1 MSPPTRPAGD
11 PAVHYTA
18 ETFTP
23 AEQDILRRYVTNLRQ
38 PVFALVNLPEVVKG
52 ALFARYS
59 RTHKSLRRLLLD
71 EFVDDLDISG
81 DETIDATVGVA
92 RAEQLY
98 QRVFVEYG
106 DDSVAQ
112 LGAVH
117 LACEQASNLLTK
129 ILERGRLM
137 SYLEQSTRYLAY
149 DERVQGRYRYHR
161 PPGVMGS
168 RAGTRFVGDVDRMF
182 DAYGDMV
189 RRMTAWLTEHPD
201 AAGSTVSS
209 IAAKGSTESSVA
221 AKGGDLA
228 RRRAIRAQAF
238 DSARGLLPSASLSNV
253 GIFGSGQ
260 AYEALLLRMR
270 AHPLPEAR
278 SYADMMLT
286 ELRKVIPSFLRR
298 VDQPDRGIVWS
309 DYLEANRLAMSEFA
323 ADLFAEDEPESVPEV
338 LLTDWDR
345 SGEDKMLTAML
356 YPYTSLGEPQIAARV
371 DQMTEAERMELVER
385 YCGERTNRRHR
396 PGRAL
401 ERIDYRFDVLADY
414 GSFRDLQRHRL
425 LTIEWQPL
433 GPQHGYSVPAL
444 VDAAGGGEAY
454 DGVMELSAELYD
466 ALTEAV
472 GALEA
477 SYAVSMAY
485 RVRYSMQFN
494 AREAMHL
501 IELRSQP
508 QGHDDYRRIVTEMYR
523 QIADK
528 AGHRAV
534 AAMLTHVDLSE
545 GILGRLGAEEATAR
559 RRSAEPA

>member
-1 MSPPTRPAGD
+1 MI
-11 PAVHYTA
+11 HYNA

-23 AEQDILRRYVTNLRQ
+23 AEQDVLRRYVTNLRQ

-129 ILERGRLM
+129 VLERGRLM

-149 DERVQGRYRYHR
+149 DERSGGRYRYHR
-161 PPGVMGS
+161 PPSVMSS

-201 AAGSTVSS
+201 AAPGTSAGTSL
-209 IAAKGSTESSVA
+209 AAKGS
-221 AKGGDLA
+221 DLA

-238 DSARGLLPSASLSNV
+238 DSARGLLPAASLSNV
-253 GIFGSGQ
+253 GIFGTGQ

-270 AHPLPEAR
+270 AHPLPEVR
-278 SYADMMLT
+278 SYAQMMLT

-298 VDQPDRGIVWS
+298 VDQPDRGVVWS
-309 DYLEANRLAMSEFA
+309 DYLEANRDSMSEFA
-323 ADLFAEDEPESVPEV
+323 ADLFADDVAEPVAEV
-338 LLTDWDR
+338 VLTDWDPD
-345 SGEDKMLTAML
+345 GETKMLAAML
-356 YPYTSLGEPQIAARV
+356 YPYTSLPESQIAARV
-371 DQMTEAERMELVER
+371 ADMTEAQRMELVQR

-396 PGRAL
+396 PGRGL
-401 ERIDYRFDVLADY
+401 ERLDYRFDVLGDY

-433 GPQHGYSVPAL
+433 VPQHGYAVPAL

-454 DGVMELSAELYD
+454 DDVMELSAELYD
-466 ALTEAV
+466 TVAETV

-477 SYAVSMAY
+477 SYAVAMAY

-494 AREAMHL
+494 AREAMHM

-508 QGHDDYRRIVTEMYR
+508 QGHTDYRRIVTDMYR
-523 QIADK
+523 QISEV

-534 AAMLTHVDLSE
+534 AAMLSHVDLSE

>member
-1 MSPPTRPAGD
+1 MGHTIGAVSPPTRPAGD
-11 PAVHYTA
+11 PVVHYTA

-161 PPGVMGS
+161 PPRVMGS
-168 RAGTRFVGDVDRMF
+168 RAGTRFVGDVDSMF
-182 DAYGDMV
+182 DSYGDLV

-201 AAGSTVSS
+201 AATS
-209 IAAKGSTESSVA
+209 AAKGS
-221 AKGGDLA
+221 DLA

-238 DSARGLLPSASLSNV
+238 DAARGLLPAASLSNV

-278 SYADMMLT
+278 SYAQMMLT

-309 DYLEANRLAMSEFA
+309 DYLEANRIAMSELA
-323 ADLFAEDEPESVPEV
+323 ADLFADDEPEPVPEV
-338 LLTDWDR
+338 QLTDWDP
-345 SGEDKMLTAML
+345 SGEAKMLAAML

-371 DQMTEAERMELVER
+371 AQMTEAERMELVER

-401 ERIDYRFDVLADY
+401 ERLDYRFDVLADY

-433 GPQHGYSVPAL
+433 SPQHGYSVPAL

-454 DGVMELSAELYD
+454 DEVMEQSAELYD
-466 ALTEAV
+466 TLAETV
-472 GALEA
+472 GTLEA

-508 QGHDDYRRIVTEMYR
+508 QGHEDYRRVVTEMYR
-523 QIADK
+523 QIAET

-559 RRSAEPA
+559 RQSAEPA

>member
-1 MSPPTRPAGD
+1 
-11 PAVHYTA
+11 VIHYNA

-23 AEQDILRRYVTNLRQ
+23 AEQDVLRRYVTNLRE

-81 DETIDATVGVA
+81 DETIDATVGVT

-129 ILERGRLM
+129 VLERGRLM

-149 DERVQGRYRYHR
+149 DERVEGRYRYHR
-161 PPGVMGS
+161 PPSVMS
-168 RAGTRFVGDVDRMF
+168 SNAGTRFVGDVDRMF

-189 RRMTAWLTEHPD
+189 RRMTAWLTDHPD
-201 AAGSTVSS
+201 ATAAMSSGS
-209 IAAKGSTESSVA
+209 
-221 AKGGDLA
+221 DLA
-228 RRRAIRAQAF
+228 RRRAIRAQSF
-238 DSARGLLPSASLSNV
+238 DSARGLLPAASLSNV
-253 GIFGSGQ
+253 GIFGTGQ

-278 SYADMMLT
+278 SYAQMMLT

-298 VDQPDRGIVWS
+298 VDQPDRGVVWS
-309 DYLEANRLAMSEFA
+309 DYLEANRISMAEFA
-323 ADLFAEDEPESVPEV
+323 ADLFADDAPEPVPEV
-338 LLTDWDR
+338 LLTDWDPD
-345 SGEDKMLTAML
+345 GESKMLAAML
-356 YPYTSLGEPQIAARV
+356 YPYTSLGESQIAAKV
-371 DQMTEAERMELVER
+371 AEMTEAQRMELVRR

-396 PGRAL
+396 PGRGL
-401 ERIDYRFDVLADY
+401 ERLDYRFDVLADY

-433 GPQHGYSVPAL
+433 GPQHGYAVPAL
-444 VDAAGGGEAY
+444 VDAAGGGAAY
-454 DGVMELSAELYD
+454 DDVMELSAELHD
-466 ALTEAV
+466 TVAETV

-477 SYAVSMAY
+477 SYAVAMAY
-485 RVRYSMQFN
+485 RVRYCMQFN
-494 AREAMHL
+494 AREAMHM

-508 QGHDDYRRIVTEMYR
+508 QGHTDYRRIVAEMYR
-523 QIADK
+523 QIAEV

-534 AAMLTHVDLSE
+534 AAMLSHVDLSE

>member
-1 MSPPTRPAGD
+1 MI
-11 PAVHYTA
+11 HYNA

-23 AEQDILRRYVTNLRQ
+23 TEQDVLRRYVTNLRQ

-149 DERVQGRYRYHR
+149 DERIGGRYRYHR
-161 PPGVMGS
+161 PPSVMSS

-182 DAYGDMV
+182 DAYGEMV

-201 AAGSTVSS
+201 SVLGASGSAA
-209 IAAKGSTESSVA
+209 SSVA
-221 AKGGDLA
+221 TKAGTVPSVVGKAGDLA

-238 DSARGLLPSASLSNV
+238 DSARGLLPAAGLSNV
-253 GIFGSGQ
+253 GIFGTGQ

-270 AHPLPEAR
+270 AHPLEEAR
-278 SYADMMLT
+278 SYAQMMLT

-309 DYLEANRLAMSEFA
+309 DYLEANRISMTEFA
-323 ADLFAEDEPESVPEV
+323 AGLFADDVPEPVPEV
-338 LLTDWDR
+338 VLTDWDPA
-345 SGEDKMLTAML
+345 GESKMLAAML
-356 YPYTSLGEPQIAARV
+356 YPYTSLPESQIAVRV
-371 DQMTEAERMELVER
+371 AQMTDAERVELTKR

-396 PGRAL
+396 PGRGL
-401 ERIDYRFDVLADY
+401 ERLDYRFDVLADY

-425 LTIEWQPL
+425 LTVEWQPL
-433 GPQHGYSVPAL
+433 SPQHGYGVPAL

-454 DGVMELSAELYD
+454 DDVMELSGDLYD
-466 ALTEAV
+466 TLAETV
-472 GALEA
+472 GTLDA
-477 SYAVSMAY
+477 SYAVAMAY

-494 AREAMHL
+494 AREAMHM
-501 IELRSQP
+501 IELRSQS
-508 QGHDDYRRIVTEMYR
+508 QGHTDYRRIVTEMYR
-523 QIADK
+523 QISEV

-534 AAMLTHVDLSE
+534 AAMLSHVDLSE
-545 GILGRLGAEEATAR
+545 GLLGRLGAEEAFAR
-559 RRSAEPA
+559 RRSAGPV